1 MRNKGDLLKF
11 LGFLAFLIVIWVVLS
26 TPSKP
31 LQDSEQLRSLNNYSF
46 WETRDSKE
54 YTDFLN
60 ELDSDNSREI
70 ISVSNSSFAFRA
82 TGPYNLYT
90 VIYKTCEDCN
100 DTNVHY
106 EYSIFEPETEEE
118 FTAFLD
124 TIGDEFEIFDISIG
138 SYSFEAT
145 GPYHTFI
152 VTYRKAL

>member
-1 MRNKGDLLKF
+1 MRKDLTL
-11 LGFLAFLIVIWVVLS
+11 LGFVAFLIVLLIALS
-26 TPSKP
+26 TPSEP

-60 ELDSDNSREI
+60 ELDSDSSSEI
-70 ISVSNSSFAFRA
+70 VSVSNSSFAFRA
-82 TGPYNLYT
+82 TGPHNLYS
-90 VIYKTCEDCN
+90 VIYKTGEDSGVA
-100 DTNVHY
+100 NVHY
-106 EYSIFEPETEEE
+106 EYSIFESETEEE
-118 FTAFLD
+118 FTNFLN

-152 VTYRKAL
+152 VTYRKVL

>member
-1 MRNKGDLLKF
+1 MSKGETF
-11 LGFLAFLIVIWVVLS
+11 IRLGFIAFLIIVLIALS
-26 TPSKP
+26 TPSEP
-31 LQDSEQLRSLNNYSF
+31 IQDSEQLQSLNDYSF

-60 ELDSDNSREI
+60 ELDSDKSRKI
-70 ISVSNSSFAFRA
+70 VSVSNSSFAFRA

-90 VIYKTCEDCN
+90 VIYKTCENSDN
-100 DTNVHY
+100 TNVHY

-118 FTAFLD
+118 FTTFINTL
-124 TIGDEFEIFDISIG
+124 GDEFEIFDISIG

-145 GPYHTFI
+145 GPYHSFI